1 MKRDGGKE
9 ENLYL
14 ILLKDKEMEEG
25 RRMPSTVFVD
35 QEGFTGF
42 RPHTTFP
49 HITHIKSIL
58 VVIFILITSS
68 SLTLVKS

>member
-14 ILLKDKEMEEG
+14 ILLKDKELEEG

-49 HITHIKSIL
+49 HITHIKGIL
-58 VVIFILITSS
+58 VVIFIVII
-68 SLTLVKS
+68 SLTIKS

>member
-14 ILLKDKEMEEG
+14 ILLKDKKLEEG

-35 QEGFTGF
+35 QEGFTSF

-58 VVIFILITSS
+58 VVIFIVITS
-68 SLTLVKS
+68 LTIKS